1 MRTDVDLT
9 RYNPQIIMT
18 MTQADGETLVLTN
31 SDFVANS
38 LKFRSAS
45 SETGEITVGA
55 AIIGSC
61 NFRVWNDTG
70 KLDAFAWT
78 NATVDV
84 TLKFSDEAKTE
95 IYMGKYF
102 IVSHTVSGQT
112 VSVES
117 LDYLKLLDEHQL
129 YELNVDW
136 PIDAVD
142 LARQL
147 VLFGTSNFYIDG
159 LSDADRGILLY
170 DPGFDTMTNRE
181 ALSYV
186 AQVLGKYVAVK
197 HTSETDNSAD
207 FRWYDTETVHDAGTT
222 FDHQLRT
229 GDITV
234 TGVTVTADDTD
245 DTTEER
251 GDDTYKLIISDNPFI
266 DANNVSAVADR
277 IYSAVNG
284 LTFRPGDFA
293 ISSTPALEAGD
304 TITINTSEET
314 GVKTIATNVTYC
326 PSSVKMRVTAEA
338 EAADGDLQIT
348 RATYIRRVIKD
359 SVKKY
364 SGGAGVGGGLDP
376 DSIYKLIRPTDWL
389 EMPRPSANQAYFL
402 YLISAGDTEPMGLAF
417 TQSTTSEITVE
428 TGTIDSGRF
437 ISMTSDIVGSYGLES
452 KAWVKSIYSA
462 TYGNETSDGFCQ
474 VMVRITGEN
483 ITRISA
489 NINMGS
495 GVGGAY
501 MSPVEIRTNG
511 IQAPNWAPGGTLDL
525 SDDGIMFM
533 TSDDKIASVR
543 VGAETYIARGFDTV
557 QTRGVSDNEG
567 FATSLITT
575 DTVKLYK
582 INSGASGFKNCSNLK
597 YCKATITN
605 DDINAL
611 GLSGSEIVD
620 MNETFRNCKNLIET
634 ENIDI
639 YDSTHSLYIYID
651 ASSMFAGCESLIKPG
666 ALSVGWMLYAD
677 YMFKDCSSLMSLTK
691 DKVKARQITKCV
703 SMFENCSSL
712 RSVGLEN
719 LNAEMT
725 DTFKNCS
732 NLQIVNLTLLV
743 NAKFTDT
750 TFSGCSNL
758 RRLTVS
764 GTWGGG
770 NINLADA
777 SRITR
782 SSLVTLFDSLPAVT
796 NGATITLH
804 SSAYRRLS
812 DDDIAVATGK
822 GYTVTT

>member
-1 MRTDVDLT
+1 MRIEADLM
-9 RYNPQIIMT
+9 RYNPQITMT
-18 MTQADGETLVLTN
+18 MTQADGETLVLSN

-45 SETGEITVGA
+45 SESNEITVGA

-61 NFRVWNDTG
+61 NFKLWNDTG
-70 KLDAFAWT
+70 KLDGFAWT

-117 LDYLKLLDEHQL
+117 LDNLKILDEHML

-147 VLFGTSNFYIDG
+147 VLFGTSNFFIEG
-159 LSDADRGILLY
+159 LTDVDRGILLY

-186 AQVLGKYVAVK
+186 AQMLGKYVAVK
-197 HTSETDNSAD
+197 HNSETDNVAD
-207 FRWYDTETVHDAGTT
+207 FRWYNTETVHDMGTT

-234 TGVTVTADDTD
+234 TGVTVIADDTD

-266 DANNVSAVADR
+266 DADNVSTVADR
-277 IYSAVNG
+277 IYAAVNG
-284 LTFRPGDFA
+284 LTFRPGDFT

-304 TITINTSEET
+304 TVTITTAEEV
-314 GVKTIATNVTYC
+314 GIKTIATNVTYC
-326 PSSVKMRVTAEA
+326 PSSVKMRVTADA

-389 EMPRPSANQAYFL
+389 EMPRPASNQAYLL
-402 YLISAGDTEPMGLAF
+402 YLITSGDTENIGLSF
-417 TQSTTSEITVE
+417 TQSTTSEIKVD

-437 ISMTSDIVGSYGLES
+437 VSMTSDIVGAYGLES

-474 VMVRITGEN
+474 VMVRVSGEN

-489 NINMGS
+489 QINMGS
-495 GVGGAY
+495 GLFGAY
-501 MSPVEIRTNG
+501 MSPVELRTNG
-511 IQAPNWAPGGTLDL
+511 IQAPNWSSGGTLDL
-525 SDDGIMFM
+525 ADDGIMFM
-533 TSDDKIASVR
+533 TSDAKDASVR
-543 VGAETYIARGFDTV
+543 VGAATYIARGFDTV

-575 DTVKLYK
+575 DAVKLYR

-620 MNETFRNCKNLIET
+620 MNETFSNCQNLIET
-634 ENIDI
+634 EDIDI
-639 YDSTHSLYIYID
+639 YDSTLALYTYVD
-651 ASSMFAGCESLIKPG
+651 ASSMFYNCSALMKPG
-666 ALSVGWMLYAD
+666 ALLTGWILYAD
-677 YMFKDCSSLMSLTK
+677 YMFKDCGSLMNFTK
-691 DKVKARQITKCV
+691 DKIKAKQITKCTG
-703 SMFENCSSL
+703 MFENCSAL
-712 RSVGLEN
+712 RSVSVEN
-719 LNAEMT
+719 INAEMT
-725 DTFKNCS
+725 DIFKNCA
-732 NLQIVNLTLLV
+732 NLQIVNLVLLG

-750 TFSGCSNL
+750 TFAGCSKL
-758 RRLTVS
+758 KRLAVS
-764 GTWGGG
+764 GTWRGG
-770 NINLADA
+770 NINLSDA
-777 SRITR
+777 SSMTR
-782 SSLVTLFDSLPAVT
+782 SALVTLFDSLPSVT
-796 NGATITLH
+796 DTATITLH

>member
-1 MRTDVDLT
+1 MRIETDLT

-18 MTQADGETLVLTN
+18 MTQADGETLILTN

-38 LKFRSAS
+38 LKFRSSS
-45 SETGEITVGA
+45 SESGEITVGA

-61 NFRVWNDTG
+61 NFKLWNDTG
-70 KLDAFAWT
+70 KLDGFAWT

-84 TLKFSDEAKTE
+84 TLKFSDEAETS

-117 LDYLKLLDEHQL
+117 LDNLKILDEHML
-129 YELNVDW
+129 YELKVDW

-142 LARQL
+142 LARKL
-147 VLFGTSNFYIDG
+147 VLFGTSNFFIEG
-159 LSDADRGILLY
+159 LTDADRGILLY

-186 AQVLGKYVAVK
+186 AQILGKYVAVK
-197 HTSETDNSAD
+197 HNSETDNVAD
-207 FRWYDTETVHDAGTT
+207 FRWYDTETVHDMGTT

-234 TGVTVTADDTD
+234 TGVTVIADDTD

-251 GDDTYKLIISDNPFI
+251 GDGTYKLIISDNPFI
-266 DANNVSAVADR
+266 DADNVSTVADR
-277 IYSAVNG
+277 IYAAVNG
-284 LTFRPGDFA
+284 LTFRPGDFT

-304 TITINTSEET
+304 TVTITTSEAV
-314 GVKTIATNVTYC
+314 GIKTIATSVTYC

-338 EAADGDLQIT
+338 EAADGDLQVT

-364 SGGAGVGGGLDP
+364 GGGAGVGGGLDP
-376 DSIYKLIRPTDWL
+376 DSVYKLIRPSDWL
-389 EMPRPSANQAYFL
+389 EMPRPSSNQSYLL
-402 YLISAGDTEPMGLAF
+402 YLITAGDTETIGLAF
-417 TQSTTSEITVE
+417 TQSTTSEIVVE
-428 TGTIDSGRF
+428 TGTIENGRF
-437 ISMTSDIVGSYGLES
+437 VSMTSDIVGSYGLES

-489 NINMGS
+489 KINMGS

-501 MSPVEIRTNG
+501 MSPVELRTNG

-533 TSDDKIASVR
+533 TSDDKSASVR
-543 VGAETYIARGFDTV
+543 VGAATYIARGFDTV
-557 QTRGVSDNEG
+557 QTRGVSDEG

-575 DTVKLYK
+575 DAVKMYK
-582 INSGASGFKNCSNLK
+582 INSGASGFKNCSNMK
-597 YCKATITN
+597 YCKATMTN

-611 GLSGSEIVD
+611 GFSGSEIVD
-620 MNETFRNCKNLIET
+620 MNETFRNCKNLIYT
-634 ENIDI
+634 EDIDI
-639 YDSTHSLYIYID
+639 YDSTRSLYIYID
-651 ASSMFAGCESLIKPG
+651 ASSMFNGCHALIRPG

-677 YMFKDCSSLMSLTK
+677 YMFKDCGSLMSFTK
-691 DKVKARQITKCV
+691 DKIKSKQITKCTG
-703 SMFENCSSL
+703 MFENCSAL
-712 RSVGLEN
+712 RSVSVEN
-719 LNAEMT
+719 INAEMT
-725 DTFKNCS
+725 DTFKNCA
-732 NLQIVNLTLLV
+732 NLQIVNLALLG

-750 TFSGCSNL
+750 TFAGCSKL
-758 RRLTVS
+758 KRLAVS
-764 GTWGGG
+764 GTWHGGD
-770 NINLADA
+770 INLMDA
-777 SRITR
+777 SSMTR
-782 SSLVTLFDSLPAVT
+782 SALVTLFDSLPAVT
-796 NGATITLH
+796 NAATITLH
-804 SSAYRRLS
+804 SSSYSRLS